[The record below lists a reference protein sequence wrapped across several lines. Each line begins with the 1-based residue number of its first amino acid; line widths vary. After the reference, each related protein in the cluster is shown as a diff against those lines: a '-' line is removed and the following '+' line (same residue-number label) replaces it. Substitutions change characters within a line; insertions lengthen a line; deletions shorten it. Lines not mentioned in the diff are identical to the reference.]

1 MKVLSVQCAVR
12 IHAATL
18 PPQQPNTMAAKKYD
32 ESSVKKLRGIEP
44 VQRLPGMY
52 TRTSDP
58 THIIQEAID
67 NAADE
72 AFGEHA
78 DRIDVTVH
86 RDGSVSVADN
96 GRGIP
101 VGLHPEEKIPTV
113 QLVLTELHAGA
124 KFSKSEADAAY
135 KFSGGLHGVGV
146 SVTNALS
153 ERLEVEVK
161 REGAIHRIVFENGAV
176 KEKLRKGKSIPAR
189 DTGTQLRIWPNKKYF
204 DSPKVVLPDL
214 ERIVRSKAV
223 LLPGVKVTLN
233 VEGAKETTTR
243 EWSYPEGMKGYL
255 AELLAGTEPVAPI
268 FDGEKY
274 VTESNGFAIGEGAGW
289 AFAFVEEGKG
299 SGESYANLIPT
310 VAGGTHEA
318 GLRDGIFEAVK
329 AFAEHHNMMPRG
341 IKLMADD
348 VWSRTIYFLSAKV
361 LEPQFHGQTKEKLSN
376 RDAIKLVSSMVR
388 DPFELWMNSHVDWG
402 RRIADVVIKQA
413 VERSRSVTKVE
424 RKKSSSVVILPEKLT
439 DCESTDT
446 NDNELFLVEGDSAGG
461 SAKQAR
467 DKRFQAIYKMRG
479 KALNSWEVKRELLF
493 SNVEIH
499 DIAVAIGVDPHG
511 ESDEPDV
518 SGLRYGKIASMTDAD
533 VDGAHISVLLLTL
546 FYRHFPKL
554 IELGHIYVA
563 SPPLYKID
571 VPAQG
576 KRPAKKLYALDE
588 EERKSI
594 LDRARD
600 EGVRPESIK
609 IQRFKGLGEMNP
621 DQLWETTLCPD
632 TRRLLQVRIEDRE
645 QTYTIFNML
654 MSKREADKRWAWME
668 EKGDQVEAD
677 V

>member
-1 MKVLSVQCAVR
+1 
-12 IHAATL
+12 
-18 PPQQPNTMAAKKYD
+18 MAAQTYD
-32 ESSVKKLRGIEP
+32 EASVKKLRGIEP

-72 AFGEHA
+72 AVGGHA
-78 DRIDVTVH
+78 DRIDVTLH
-86 RDGSVSVADN
+86 RDGSVTVTDN

-101 VGLHPEEKIPTV
+101 VGPHPEEKIPTV
-113 QLVLTELHAGA
+113 QLVFTELHAGA
-124 KFSKSEADAAY
+124 KFSRTEADAAY

-161 REGAIHRIVFENGAV
+161 REGGVYRIAFANGVVAQ
-176 KEKLRKGKSIPAR
+176 KLKRLRSCPAKQ
-189 DTGTQLRIWPNKKYF
+189 TGTSLRIWPNNKYF
-204 DSPKVVLPDL
+204 DSPKVSLPDL

-223 LLPGVKVTLN
+223 LLPGVEVALN
-233 VEGAKETTTR
+233 IEGPKDTTTR
-243 EWSYPEGMKGYL
+243 TWSYPEGMKGYL
-255 AELLAGTEPVAPI
+255 TELLAEAQPVAAI
-268 FDGEKY
+268 FDGENY
-274 VTESNGFAIGEGAGW
+274 IRERDGFAVGEGAAW
-289 AFAFVEEGKG
+289 AFAFVEDNKG
-299 SGESYANLIPT
+299 YGESYANLIPT
-310 VAGGTHEA
+310 PAGGTHEA

-329 AFAEHHNMMPRG
+329 AFVEHHDMMPRG
-341 IKLMADD
+341 IKLVAED
-348 VWSRTIYFLSAKV
+348 VWSRTVFFLSAKV

-376 RDAIKLVSSMVR
+376 RDAFKLVSSMVR
-388 DPFELWMNSHVDWG
+388 DPLELWLNRNVEWG
-402 RRIADVVIKQA
+402 RKIADLVIRQA
-413 VERSRSVTKVE
+413 VERSRSVQKVE
-424 RKKSSSVVILPEKLT
+424 RRKSSSVVILPEKLT
-439 DCESTDT
+439 DCETT
-446 NDNELFLVEGDSAGG
+446 RIEENELFLVEGDSAGG

-479 KALNSWEVKRELLF
+479 KTLNSWEVKRELLF
-493 SNVEIH
+493 SNAEIH

-511 ESDEPDV
+511 LEAEPDL

-533 VDGAHISVLLLTL
+533 VDGAHIAVLLLTL

-554 IELGHIYVA
+554 IERGHIYVA
-563 SPPLYKID
+563 SPPLYKIEI
-571 VPAQG
+571 PALG

-594 LDRARD
+594 FDRARD
-600 EGVRPESIK
+600 DGVNLGSIR

-621 DQLWETTLCPD
+621 EQLWETTLCPD
-632 TRRLLQVRIEDRE
+632 TRRLLQVRIEDRD
-645 QTYTIFNML
+645 QTFAIFNML
-654 MSKREADKRWAWME
+654 MSKREAERRCAWME

>member
-1 MKVLSVQCAVR
+1 MAV
-12 IHAATL
+12 
-18 PPQQPNTMAAKKYD
+18 KKYD

-52 TRTSDP
+52 TRTGDP

-78 DRIDVTVH
+78 DRIDVTLH

-113 QLVLTELHAGA
+113 QLVFTELHAGA

-161 REGAIHRIVFENGAV
+161 REAGVHRIVFQNGV
-176 KEKLRKGKSIPAR
+176 VSEKLKKVKSCAPR
-189 DTGTQLRIWPNKKYF
+189 DTGTLLRIWPNKKYF
-204 DSPKVVLPDL
+204 DSPKVSMPDL

-233 VEGAKETTTR
+233 IETAKETESRT
-243 EWSYPEGMKGYL
+243 WSYPEGMKGYL
-255 AELLAGTEPVAPI
+255 AELLADAQAVAPI

-274 VTESNGFAIGEGAGW
+274 VTEANGFALGEGAGW
-289 AFAFVEEGKG
+289 AFAFVDESKG
-299 SGESYANLIPT
+299 FGESYANLIPT
-310 VAGGTHEA
+310 PAGGTHEA

-329 AFAEHHNMMPRG
+329 AFAEHHSMMPRG
-341 IKLMADD
+341 IRLMADD
-348 VWSRTIYFLSAKV
+348 VWSRTVFFLSAKV

-402 RRIADVVIKQA
+402 RKIAELVIKQA

-439 DCESTDT
+439 DCESTDIG
-446 NDNELFLVEGDSAGG
+446 DNELYLVEGDSAGG

-493 SNVEIH
+493 SNAEIH
-499 DIAVAIGVDPHG
+499 DIAVAVGVDPHG
-511 ESDEPDV
+511 ADENPDL

-554 IELGHIYVA
+554 IERGHIYIA

-571 VPAQG
+571 IPAQG
-576 KRPAKKLYALDE
+576 KRPAKKVYALDE

-600 EGVRPESIK
+600 EGVKPESIR

-621 DQLWETTLCPD
+621 EQLWETALCPD
-632 TRRLLQVRIEDRE
+632 TRRLLKVRIENAE
-645 QTYTIFNML
+645 ATYAMFQML
-654 MSKREADKRWAWME
+654 MSKKEADQRCAWME
-668 EKGDQVEAD
+668 REGDTVEAD

>member
-1 MKVLSVQCAVR
+1 MAV
-12 IHAATL
+12 
-18 PPQQPNTMAAKKYD
+18 KKYD
-32 ESSVKKLRGIEP
+32 ESSVQKLRGIEP

-78 DRIDVTVH
+78 NQIDVTLH
-86 RDGSVSVADN
+86 RDGSVTVTDN

-101 VGLHPEEKIPTV
+101 VGMHPVEKIPTV
-113 QLVLTELHAGA
+113 QLVFTELHAGA
-124 KFSKSEADAAY
+124 KFSKSAADAAY

-146 SVTNALS
+146 SVTNALA
-153 ERLEVEVK
+153 ERLEVDIK
-161 REGAIHRIVFENGAV
+161 REGALHRIVFEDGVVMQKLKKV
-176 KEKLRKGKSIPAR
+176 KGVPAK
-189 DTGTQLRIWPNKKYF
+189 DTGTSLRIWPNKKYF
-204 DSPKVVLPDL
+204 DSPKISLPDL

-223 LLPGVKVTLN
+223 LLPGVKVSLN
-233 VEGAKETTTR
+233 IEGPKETTSRT
-243 EWSYPEGMKGYL
+243 WTYPEGMKGYL
-255 AELLAGTEPVAPI
+255 KEMLAGAEPVGEI
-268 FDGEKY
+268 FDGENY
-274 VTESNGFAIGEGAGW
+274 ITEANGYAVGEGAGW
-289 AFAFVEEGKG
+289 AFAVVDEAKG
-299 SGESYANLIPT
+299 YGESYANLIPT
-310 VAGGTHEA
+310 PAGGTHES
-318 GLRDGIFEAVK
+318 GLRDGIFDAVK

-348 VWSRTIYFLSAKV
+348 VWSKTIYFLSAKV

-376 RDAIKLVSSMVR
+376 RDAFKLVATMVR
-388 DPFELWMNSHVDWG
+388 DPFELWLNTHVEFG
-402 RRIADVVIKQA
+402 RKIAEVVIRQA
-413 VERSRSVTKVE
+413 VERSRSVQKVE
-424 RKKSSSVVILPEKLT
+424 RKKSSSVVMLPEKLT
-439 DCESTDT
+439 DCEASDITQ
-446 NDNELFLVEGDSAGG
+446 NELFLVEGDSAGG

-479 KALNSWEVKRELLF
+479 KALNSWEVKRDLLF
-493 SNVEIH
+493 SNAEIH
-499 DIAVAIGVDPHG
+499 DIAVAIGVDPHEAG
-511 ESDEPDV
+511 TEPDL

-554 IELGHIYVA
+554 IENGNIYIA

-571 VPAQG
+571 IPAQG

-588 EERKSI
+588 EERKST

-600 EGVRPESIK
+600 EGIKVDSIR

-621 DQLWETTLCPD
+621 EQLWETTLCPD
-632 TRRLLQVRIEDRE
+632 TRRLLQVRIEDRD
-645 QTYTIFNML
+645 TTLALFNML
-654 MSKREADKRWAWME
+654 MSKRESEARCAWME

>member
-1 MKVLSVQCAVR
+1 MAV
-12 IHAATL
+12 
-18 PPQQPNTMAAKKYD
+18 KKYD
-32 ESSVKKLRGIEP
+32 EASVRKLRGIEP

-72 AFGEHA
+72 AYGGHA
-78 DRIDVTVH
+78 TRIDVTVH
-86 RDGSVSVADN
+86 RDGSVTVSDN

-101 VGLHPEEKIPTV
+101 VGIHPEEKIPTV

-124 KFSKSEADAAY
+124 KFSKNDVDAAY

-153 ERLEVEVK
+153 ERLEVEVR
-161 REGAIHRIVFENGAV
+161 REGEIHVMAFADGAV
-176 KEKLRKGKSIPAR
+176 AQKLKVKGKCGR
-189 DTGTQLRIWPNKKYF
+189 NDTGTSLRIWPKAKYF
-204 DSPKVVLPDL
+204 DSAKVSLPDL

-233 VEGAKETTTR
+233 IEGPKETSSRT
-243 EWSYPEGMKGYL
+243 WNYPEGMKGYL
-255 AELLAGTEPVAPI
+255 EELLAEAEPVAPI
-268 FDGEKY
+268 FVGEKY
-274 VTESNGFAIGEGAGW
+274 VQETNGFAAGEGAGW
-289 AFAFVEEGKG
+289 AFAFVDDGKG
-299 SGESYANLIPT
+299 YGESYANLIPT
-310 VAGGTHEA
+310 PAGGTHEA
-318 GLRDGIFEAVK
+318 GLRDGIFDAIR

-341 IKLMADD
+341 IRLQADD
-348 VWSRTIYFLSAKV
+348 AWSRTVYFLSAKV

-376 RDAIKLVSSMVR
+376 RDALKLVSAMVR
-388 DPFELWMNSHVDWG
+388 DPFELWLNTHVDYG
-402 RRIADVVIKQA
+402 KKIAELAIRAA
-413 VERSRSVTKVE
+413 VERSRAVQKVE
-424 RKKSSSVVILPEKLT
+424 RKKSSSVVMLPEKLT
-439 DCESTDT
+439 DCESSDLSE
-446 NDNELFLVEGDSAGG
+446 NELFLVEGDSAGG

-493 SNVEIH
+493 SNAEIH

-511 ESDEPDV
+511 ESDDPDL
-518 SGLRYGKIASMTDAD
+518 SGLRYGKIASLTDAD

-554 IELGHIYVA
+554 IERGHIYVGC
-563 SPPLYKID
+563 PPLYKVD
-571 VPAQG
+571 LPAHS
-576 KRPAKKLYALDE
+576 KRPAKKAYALDDE
-588 EERKSI
+588 ELKTV

-600 EGVRPESIK
+600 DGIRAESLS

-621 DQLWETTLCPD
+621 PQLWETTLCPD
-632 TRRLLQVRIEDRE
+632 TRRLLRVRIEDRDK
-645 QTYTIFNML
+645 TYALFNML
-654 MSKREADKRWAWME
+654 MSRRESESRCAWME

>member
-1 MKVLSVQCAVR
+1 
-12 IHAATL
+12 
-18 PPQQPNTMAAKKYD
+18 MAAKKYD

-52 TRTSDP
+52 TRTTDP
-58 THIIQEAID
+58 THITQEAID

-72 AFGEHA
+72 AFGGHA
-78 DRIDVTVH
+78 DRIDVTLH

-113 QLVLTELHAGA
+113 ELVFTELHAGA
-124 KFSKSEADAAY
+124 KFSKTEADAAY

-146 SVTNALS
+146 SVTNALA

-161 REGAIHRIVFENGAV
+161 RESAVHRIVFVNGV
-176 KEKLRKGKSIPAR
+176 VSEKLKKIKACGPR
-189 DTGTQLRIWPNKKYF
+189 DTGTALRIWPNKKYF
-204 DSPKVVLPDL
+204 DSPKVSLPDL

-233 VEGAKETTTR
+233 IETAKDVETR
-243 EWSYPEGMKGYL
+243 SWSYPDGMKGYL
-255 AELLAGTEPVAPI
+255 AELLAEAQSVAPI

-274 VTESNGFAIGEGAGW
+274 VTEANGFALGEGAGW
-289 AFAFVEEGKG
+289 AFAFVEDIKG
-299 SGESYANLIPT
+299 YGESYANLIPT
-310 VAGGTHEA
+310 PAGGTHEA
-318 GLRDGIFEAVK
+318 GLRDGVFEAVK
-329 AFAEHHNMMPRG
+329 AFAEHHSMMPRG
-341 IKLMADD
+341 IRLMADD
-348 VWSRTIYFLSAKV
+348 VWSRTVFFLSAKV

-402 RRIADVVIKQA
+402 RKVAELVIKQA

-424 RKKSSSVVILPEKLT
+424 RKKSSSVVMLPEKLT
-439 DCESTDT
+439 DCESTVIDE
-446 NDNELFLVEGDSAGG
+446 NELFLVEGDSAGG

-493 SNVEIH
+493 SNAEIH
-499 DIAVAIGVDPHG
+499 DIAVAVGVDPHG
-511 ESDEPDV
+511 DDDTPDL

-554 IELGHIYVA
+554 IERGHIYVA

-571 VPAQG
+571 IPAQG

-600 EGVRPESIK
+600 EGVKPESIK

-621 DQLWETTLCPD
+621 EQLWETALCPD
-632 TRRLLQVRIEDRE
+632 TRRLLKVRIEDRE
-645 QTYTIFNML
+645 QTFAMFNML
-654 MSKREADKRWAWME
+654 MSKREADKRCAWME
-668 EKGDQVEAD
+668 EKGDTVEAD

>member
-1 MKVLSVQCAVR
+1 M
-12 IHAATL
+12 AT
-18 PPQQPNTMAAKKYD
+18 KKYD
-32 ESSVKKLRGIEP
+32 ESSVRKLRGIEP

-78 DRIDVTVH
+78 DKIDVTLH

-113 QLVLTELHAGA
+113 ELVFTELHAGA

-161 REGAIHRIVFENGAV
+161 REGACHRIVFENGV
-176 KEKLRKGKSIPAR
+176 VREKLKKVRSCGPR

-204 DSPKVVLPDL
+204 DSPKILLPDL

-223 LLPGVKVTLN
+223 LLPGVKVSLN
-233 VEGAKETTTR
+233 IEGAKETETR
-243 EWSYPEGMKGYL
+243 TWSYPEGMKGYL
-255 AELLAGTEPVAPI
+255 SELLAEMQVVAPI

-274 VTESNGFAIGEGAGW
+274 VTEANGFAVGEGAGW
-289 AFAFVEEGKG
+289 AFAFVEDGKG
-299 SGESYANLIPT
+299 YGESYANLIPT
-310 VAGGTHEA
+310 PAGGTHEA
-318 GLRDGIFEAVK
+318 GLRDGVFEAVK
-329 AFAEHHNMMPRG
+329 AFAEHHSMMPRG

-348 VWSRTIYFLSAKV
+348 VWSRTVYFLSAKV

-402 RRIADVVIKQA
+402 RKIADLAIRQA
-413 VERSRSVTKVE
+413 VERSRSVQKVE

-439 DCESTDT
+439 DCESTDI
-446 NDNELFLVEGDSAGG
+446 NENELFLVEGDSAGG

-493 SNVEIH
+493 SNAEIH

-511 ESDEPDV
+511 NADEPDL

-554 IELGHIYVA
+554 IERGHIYVA

-571 VPAQG
+571 IPAQG
-576 KRPAKKLYALDE
+576 KRAMRKLYALDE

-600 EGVRPESIK
+600 DGIKVESIR

-621 DQLWETTLCPD
+621 EQLWETALCPD
-632 TRRLLQVRIEDRE
+632 TRRLLRVRIEDRDR
-645 QTYTIFNML
+645 TYAIFNML
-654 MSKREADKRWAWME
+654 MSKREADKRCAWME
-668 EKGDQVEAD
+668 EKGDTVEAD

>member
-1 MKVLSVQCAVR
+1 MAV
-12 IHAATL
+12 
-18 PPQQPNTMAAKKYD
+18 KKYD
-32 ESSVKKLRGIEP
+32 ESSVQKLRGIEP

-78 DRIDVTVH
+78 NQIDVTLH
-86 RDGSVSVADN
+86 RDGSVTVTDN

-101 VGLHPEEKIPTV
+101 VGMHPVEKIPTV
-113 QLVLTELHAGA
+113 QLVFTELHAGA
-124 KFSKSEADAAY
+124 KFSKSAADAAY

-146 SVTNALS
+146 SVTNALA
-153 ERLEVEVK
+153 ERLEVDIK
-161 REGAIHRIVFENGAV
+161 REGALHRIVFEDGVVMQKLKKV
-176 KEKLRKGKSIPAR
+176 KGVPAK
-189 DTGTQLRIWPNKKYF
+189 DTGTSLRIWPNKKYF
-204 DSPKVVLPDL
+204 DSPKISLPDL

-223 LLPGVKVTLN
+223 LLPGVKVSLN
-233 VEGAKETTTR
+233 IEGPKETTSRT
-243 EWSYPEGMKGYL
+243 WTYPEGMKGYL
-255 AELLAGTEPVAPI
+255 KEMLAGAEPVGEI
-268 FDGEKY
+268 FDGENY
-274 VTESNGFAIGEGAGW
+274 ITEANGYALGEGAGW
-289 AFAFVEEGKG
+289 AFAVVDEAKG
-299 SGESYANLIPT
+299 YGESYANLIPT
-310 VAGGTHEA
+310 PAGGTHES
-318 GLRDGIFEAVK
+318 GLRDGIFDAVK

-348 VWSRTIYFLSAKV
+348 VWSKTIYFLSAKV

-376 RDAIKLVSSMVR
+376 RDAFKLVATMVR
-388 DPFELWMNSHVDWG
+388 DPFELWLNTHVEFG
-402 RRIADVVIKQA
+402 RKIAEVVIRQA
-413 VERSRSVTKVE
+413 VERSRSVQKVE
-424 RKKSSSVVILPEKLT
+424 RKKSSSVVMLPEKLT
-439 DCESTDT
+439 DCEASDITQ
-446 NDNELFLVEGDSAGG
+446 NELFLVEGDSAGG

-479 KALNSWEVKRELLF
+479 KTLNSWEVKRDLLF
-493 SNVEIH
+493 SNAEIH
-499 DIAVAIGVDPHG
+499 DIAVAIGVDPHEAG
-511 ESDEPDV
+511 TEPDL

-554 IELGHIYVA
+554 IENGNIYIA

-571 VPAQG
+571 IPAQG

-588 EERKSI
+588 EERKST

-600 EGVRPESIK
+600 EGIKVDSIR

-621 DQLWETTLCPD
+621 EQLWETTLCPD
-632 TRRLLQVRIEDRE
+632 TRRLLQVRIEDRD
-645 QTYTIFNML
+645 TTLALFNML
-654 MSKREADKRWAWME
+654 MSKRESEARCAWME

>member
-1 MKVLSVQCAVR
+1 
-12 IHAATL
+12 
-18 PPQQPNTMAAKKYD
+18 MAAKKYD

-72 AFGEHA
+72 ALGGHA
-78 DRIDVTVH
+78 DRIDVTMH
-86 RDGSVSVADN
+86 QDGSVTVTDN

-113 QLVLTELHAGA
+113 ELVLTELHAGA
-124 KFSKSEADAAY
+124 KFSRTDTDAAY

-161 REGAIHRIVFENGAV
+161 RDGDVYEIAFANGAV
-176 KEKLRKGKSIPAR
+176 ARKLKRVRSCKKNE
-189 DTGTQLRIWPNKKYF
+189 TGTSLRIWPNRKYF
-204 DSPKVVLPDL
+204 DSPKVSLDDL

-233 VEGAKETTTR
+233 IEGAKETTQT
-243 EWSYPEGMKGYL
+243 WNYPEGMKGYL
-255 AELLAGTEPVAPI
+255 TELIGRTQAVAPV

-274 VTESNGFAIGEGAGW
+274 VSEADSNGFHAGEGAAW
-289 AFAFVEEGKG
+289 AFAFVDDDKG
-299 SGESYANLIPT
+299 YGESYANLIPT
-310 VAGGTHEA
+310 PAGGTHEA
-318 GLRDGIFEAVK
+318 GLREGLFEAIK
-329 AFAEHHNMMPRG
+329 AFAEHHSMTPRG
-341 IKLMADD
+341 VKLISEDA
-348 VWSRTIYFLSAKV
+348 WSRTVYFLSARV

-376 RDAIKLVSSMVR
+376 RDAVKLVSAMVR
-388 DPFELWMNSHVDWG
+388 DPFELWLNSHVDHG
-402 RRIADVVIKQA
+402 RRIAELVIRQA
-413 VERSRSVTKVE
+413 VERSRAVQKVE
-424 RKKSSSVVILPEKLT
+424 RKKSSSVVMLPEKLT

-446 NDNELFLVEGDSAGG
+446 TGNELYLVEGDSAGG

-467 DKRFQAIYKMRG
+467 DKRFQAIYRMRG

-493 SNVEIH
+493 SNAEIH
-499 DIAVAIGVDPHG
+499 DIAVALGVDPHG
-511 ESDEPDV
+511 ESEEPDL
-518 SGLRYGKIASMTDAD
+518 SGLRYGKVASMTDAD

-554 IELGHIYVA
+554 IERGHVYIA
-563 SPPLYKID
+563 CPPLYKVD
-571 VPAQG
+571 LPGHG

-588 EERKSI
+588 DELKSI

-600 EGVRPESIK
+600 DGVKKESIL

-621 DQLWETTLCPD
+621 GQLWETALNPD
-632 TRRLLQVRIEDRE
+632 TRRLLQVRIEDRDR
-645 QTYTIFNML
+645 TYALFNML
-654 MSKREADKRWAWME
+654 MSKKEAEKRCAWME
-668 EKGDQVEAD
+668 EKGNEVEAD

>member
-1 MKVLSVQCAVR
+1 
-12 IHAATL
+12 
-18 PPQQPNTMAAKKYD
+18 MAKRYD

-72 AFGEHA
+72 AIGGHA

-86 RDGSVSVADN
+86 QDGSVTVTDN

-113 QLVLTELHAGA
+113 ELVLTELHAGA
-124 KFSKSEADAAY
+124 KFSRTDADAAY

-153 ERLEVEVK
+153 ERLEVEIK
-161 REGAIHRIVFENGAV
+161 REGGVHAIAFADGAV
-176 KEKLRKGKSIPAR
+176 AKKLRKTGSCGEKN
-189 DTGTQLRIWPNKKYF
+189 TGTSLRIWPNKKYF
-204 DSPKVVLPDL
+204 DSPKISLDDL

-233 VEGAKETTTR
+233 IETAKETKKQT
-243 EWSYPEGMKGYL
+243 WNYPEGMKGYL
-255 AELLAGTEPVAPI
+255 AELVGQATAVAPV

-274 VTESNGFAIGEGAGW
+274 VTDADANGFAVGEGAGW
-289 AFAFVEEGKG
+289 AFAFVEDGKG
-299 SGESYANLIPT
+299 DGESYANLIPT
-310 VAGGTHEA
+310 PAGGTHEA
-318 GLRDGIFEAVK
+318 GLREGIFEAIK
-329 AFAEHHNMMPRG
+329 AFTEYHNMTPKG
-341 IKLMADD
+341 VKLLAEDA
-348 VWSRTIYFLSAKV
+348 WSRTVYFLSAKV

-376 RDAIKLVSSMVR
+376 RDAVKLVTEMVR
-388 DPFELWMNSHVDWG
+388 DPFALWMNSNVEHG
-402 RRIADVVIKQA
+402 KKIAELVIRQA
-413 VERSRSVTKVE
+413 VERLRTVQKVE
-424 RKKSSSVVILPEKLT
+424 RRKSSSVVMLPEKLT
-439 DCESTDT
+439 DCESTDIK
-446 NDNELFLVEGDSAGG
+446 DNELYLVEGDSAGG

-467 DKRFQAIYKMRG
+467 DKRFQAVYRMRG

-493 SNVEIH
+493 SNAEIH
-499 DIAVAIGVDPHG
+499 DIAVALGVDPH
-511 ESDEPDV
+511 DEKDNPDL
-518 SGLRYGKIASMTDAD
+518 SGLRYGKVASMTDAD
-533 VDGAHISVLLLTL
+533 VDGAHIAVLLLTL

-554 IELGHIYVA
+554 IEKGHIYIA
-563 SPPLYKID
+563 CPPLYKVD
-571 VPAQG
+571 VPGHG

-588 EERKSI
+588 DELKSI

-600 EGVRPESIK
+600 DGIKRESVS

-621 DQLWETTLCPD
+621 GQLWETALNPD
-632 TRRLLQVRIEDRE
+632 TRRLLKVRIEERDK
-645 QTYTIFNML
+645 TYKLFNML
-654 MSKREADKRWAWME
+654 MSKKEAEKRCAWME
-668 EKGDQVEAD
+668 EKGAEVEAD

>member
-1 MKVLSVQCAVR
+1 MAV
-12 IHAATL
+12 
-18 PPQQPNTMAAKKYD
+18 KKYD

-72 AFGEHA
+72 SFGGHA
-78 DRIDVTVH
+78 DRIDVTLH
-86 RDGSVSVADN
+86 RDGSVTVTDN

-101 VGLHPEEKIPTV
+101 VGPHPVEKIPTV

-124 KFSKSEADAAY
+124 KFSKTEADSAY

-161 REGAIHRIVFENGAV
+161 REGALYRIVFANGAV
-176 KEKLRKGKSIPAR
+176 AEKLKRLRNCPAR
-189 DTGTQLRIWPNKKYF
+189 DTGTSLRIWPNKKYF
-204 DSPKVVLPDL
+204 DSPTVSLPDL

-233 VEGAKETTTR
+233 IEGAKETTTHS
-243 EWSYPEGMKGYL
+243 WSYPEGMKGYL
-255 AELLAGTEPVAPI
+255 AELLADAQPVAAI
-268 FDGEKY
+268 FDGENYIK
-274 VTESNGFAIGEGAGW
+274 EANGYAVGEGAGW
-289 AFAFVEEGKG
+289 AVAFVEEIKG
-299 SGESYANLIPT
+299 YGESYANLIPT
-310 VAGGTHEA
+310 PAGGTHEA
-318 GLRDGIFEAVK
+318 GLRDGLFDAVK

-341 IKLMADD
+341 VKLMADD
-348 VWSRTIYFLSAKV
+348 VWSRTVYFLSAKV
-361 LEPQFHGQTKEKLSN
+361 LEPQFHGQTKEKISN
-376 RDAIKLVSSMVR
+376 RDAFKLVSTMVR
-388 DPFELWMNSHVDWG
+388 DPFELWLNSHVDWG
-402 RRIADVVIKQA
+402 RKIAELVIRQA
-413 VERSRSVTKVE
+413 VERSRSVEKIE
-424 RKKSSSVVILPEKLT
+424 RKKSSGVVILPEKLT
-439 DCESTDT
+439 DCEITDCAE
-446 NDNELFLVEGDSAGG
+446 NELFLVEGDSAGG

-493 SNVEIH
+493 SNAEIH

-511 ESDEPDV
+511 TETDPDL

-533 VDGAHISVLLLTL
+533 VDGAHIAVLLLTL

-554 IELGHIYVA
+554 IERGHIYVA

-571 VPAQG
+571 IPAQG

-594 LDRARD
+594 FDRARD
-600 EGVRPESIK
+600 EGIKTESLK

-621 DQLWETTLCPD
+621 EQLWETTLCPD

-645 QTYTIFNML
+645 HTLAMFNML
-654 MSKREADKRWAWME
+654 MSKREAERRCAWME

>member
-1 MKVLSVQCAVR
+1 MS
-12 IHAATL
+12 
-18 PPQQPNTMAAKKYD
+18 AKTYD
-32 ESSVKKLRGIEP
+32 EASVKKLRGIEP

-52 TRTSDP
+52 TRTNDP

-72 AFGEHA
+72 AVGGHA
-78 DRIDVTVH
+78 DRIDVTLH
-86 RDGSVSVADN
+86 RDQSVTVTDN

-101 VGLHPEEKIPTV
+101 VGPHPDEKIPTV
-113 QLVLTELHAGA
+113 QLVFTELHAGA
-124 KFSKSEADAAY
+124 KFSRTEADAAY

-161 REGAIHRIVFENGAV
+161 RDGGVYCIAFANGVVAQ
-176 KEKLRKGKSIPAR
+176 KLKRLRACPAKQ
-189 DTGTQLRIWPNKKYF
+189 TGTSLRIWPNAKYF
-204 DSPKVVLPDL
+204 DSPKVSLPDL

-223 LLPGVKVTLN
+223 LLPGVEVALN
-233 VEGAKETTTR
+233 IEGAKETATR
-243 EWSYPEGMKGYL
+243 TWRYPEGMKGYL
-255 AELLAGTEPVAPI
+255 TELLAEVQPVTAI
-268 FDGEKY
+268 FDGENY
-274 VTESNGFAIGEGAGW
+274 IREGNGFAVGEGAAW
-289 AFAFVEEGKG
+289 AFAFVEDDKG
-299 SGESYANLIPT
+299 YGESYANLIPT
-310 VAGGTHEA
+310 PAGGTHEA

-329 AFAEHHNMMPRG
+329 AFVEHHDMMPRG
-341 IKLMADD
+341 IKLVAED
-348 VWSRTIYFLSAKV
+348 VWSRTVFFLSAKV

-376 RDAIKLVSSMVR
+376 RDAFKLVSSMVR
-388 DPFELWMNSHVDWG
+388 DPLELWLNRNVESG
-402 RRIADVVIKQA
+402 RKIADLVIRQA
-413 VERSRSVTKVE
+413 VERSRAVQKVE

-439 DCESTDT
+439 DCETTSLEE
-446 NDNELFLVEGDSAGG
+446 NELFLVEGDSAGG

-493 SNVEIH
+493 SNAEIH

-511 ESDEPDV
+511 SDAEADL

-533 VDGAHISVLLLTL
+533 VDGAHIAVLLLTL

-554 IELGHIYVA
+554 IERGHIYVA
-563 SPPLYKID
+563 SPPLYKIEI
-571 VPAQG
+571 PAQG

-588 EERKSI
+588 EERKSL

-600 EGVRPESIK
+600 DGIRVDTIR

-621 DQLWETTLCPD
+621 EQLWETTLCPD
-632 TRRLLQVRIEDRE
+632 TRRLLQVRIEDRDK
-645 QTYTIFNML
+645 TFAIFNML
-654 MSKREADKRWAWME
+654 MSKREAERRCAWME

>member
-1 MKVLSVQCAVR
+1 
-12 IHAATL
+12 
-18 PPQQPNTMAAKKYD
+18 MAAKKYD

-52 TRTSDP
+52 TRTGDP

-86 RDGSVSVADN
+86 RDGSVTVADN

-113 QLVLTELHAGA
+113 QLVFTELHAGA
-124 KFSKSEADAAY
+124 KFARSEADAAY

-153 ERLEVEVK
+153 EQLEVEVR
-161 REGAIHRIVFENGAV
+161 REGGVHAMAFADGAV
-176 KEKLRKGKSIPAR
+176 ARKLKRVRSCAKN
-189 DTGTQLRIWPNKKYF
+189 DTGTSVHIWPNKKYF
-204 DSPKVVLPDL
+204 DSPKVSLPDL

-233 VEGAKETTTR
+233 IEGAKETTTR
-243 EWSYPEGMKGYL
+243 TWSYPDGMKGYL
-255 AELLAGTEPVAPI
+255 AEMLGEAQPIVPV
-268 FDGEKY
+268 FEGEKY
-274 VTESNGFAIGEGAGW
+274 VQEGNGFAAGEGAGW
-289 AFAFVEEGKG
+289 AFAFVEEAKG
-299 SGESYANLIPT
+299 YGESYANLIPT
-310 VAGGTHEA
+310 PAGGTHEA
-318 GLRDGIFEAVK
+318 GLREGLFEAVK
-329 AFAEHHNMMPRG
+329 AFADHHSMMPRG
-341 IKLMADD
+341 IKLQSDD
-348 VWSRTIYFLSAKV
+348 VWSRTVFFLSAKV

-376 RDAIKLVSSMVR
+376 RDAVKLVSSMVR
-388 DPFELWMNSHVDWG
+388 DPFELWLSTHVEHG
-402 RRIADVVIKQA
+402 RRIAELAIRQA
-413 VERSRSVTKVE
+413 VERSRSVQKVE

-439 DCESTDT
+439 DCESSELGE
-446 NDNELFLVEGDSAGG
+446 NELYLVEGDSAGG

-493 SNVEIH
+493 SNAEIH
-499 DIAVAIGVDPHG
+499 DIAVAVGVDPHG
-511 ESDEPDV
+511 ESGDPDL
-518 SGLRYGKIASMTDAD
+518 SGLRYGKIGALTDAD

-554 IELGHIYVA
+554 IERGHIYIA
-563 SPPLYKID
+563 CPPLYKVDI
-571 VPAQG
+571 PGHG
-576 KRPAKKLYALDE
+576 KRPARKLYALDDE
-588 EERKSI
+588 ELKSI
-594 LDRARD
+594 RDRARD
-600 EGVRPESIK
+600 DGIRAESIL

-621 DQLWETTLCPD
+621 GQLWETTLCPD
-632 TRRLLQVRIEDRE
+632 TRRLLQVRIEDRDK
-645 QTYTIFNML
+645 TYALFNML
-654 MSKREADKRWAWME
+654 MSRKEAERRCAWME